1 MRQVF
6 LLSGTDDQSINF
18 ENQDALPLSDR
29 LWFEL
34 ETRFPLAQSQN
45 KNSFSI
51 SAKQALEFLRDFY
64 ARYELSQ
71 PQRRVR
77 LRFEENLARLVSTQL
92 IQFVIAEVS
101 EHRSRRKLS

>member
-6 LLSGTDDQSINF
+6 LLSAVNQSVNL

-29 LWFEL
+29 LWYEL
-34 ETRFPLAQSQN
+34 ETRFPCAQSPN
-45 KNSFSI
+45 KAFFSL
-51 SAKQALEFLRDFY
+51 SATQALELFRDFY

-77 LRFEENLARLVSTQL
+77 LRLEDKLVEMVPDQVV
-92 IQFVIAEVS
+92 QFIIAEVS
-101 EHRSRRKLS
+101 EHRNRRKLS